1 MEPGFLV
8 FVVVAIVIT
17 AAYAAFQQ
25 WIRQQRRVMVH
36 RERLAAIEKGIDLP
50 PLEQEIQSR
59 SRGVQRALLF
69 GGLIWLSIGL
79 GTYLTLSALVDQ
91 SFNVQWGMD
100 RMGNPVWIDVKIREG
115 MQWIGVALLGIG
127 ASHLVVYA
135 VGRNR
140 AD

>member
-8 FVVVAIVIT
+8 FVVVAIVVT

-25 WIRQQRRVMVH
+25 WMRQQRRVMIH

-69 GGLIWLSIGL
+69 AGLVWVSIGL
-79 GTYLTLSALVDQ
+79 GTYLTLNALVDQ
-91 SFNVQWGMD
+91 SFYVRWGAD
-100 RMGNPVWIDVKIREG
+100 RFGNAVWVPVKIRDG

-127 ASHLVVYA
+127 ASHLIVYA
-135 VGRNR
+135 TGRKR
-140 AD
+140 GD